1 MDAYESDDYVDAA
14 LREKQA
20 KCSHPSV
27 RCSLCGLYKDQINRQ
42 DTIRIAYLEYL
53 LSELGIDLKED
64 EFYDKIK
71 LSETSGTTEMTLE
84 DLLRYTRFLEID

>member
-1 MDAYESDDYVDAA
+1 
-14 LREKQA
+14 
-20 KCSHPSV
+20 
-27 RCSLCGLYKDQINRQ
+27 
-42 DTIRIAYLEYL
+42 

-71 LSETSGTTEMTLE
+71 LSETSGTTEMTPE